1 MQPVA
6 IPVTPPAG
14 ATKSRAV
21 SGFTLIELIV
31 AIAVLAIMIAL
42 AVPSFTSLING
53 NRLTA
58 NANELVASVQLAKM
72 ESLRRNLRVAVCESN
87 DGATC
92 TDGDEWGQWITIADS
107 DRNGAYDQVLRVSV
121 AEPSLQIRA
130 ADAISGNGNRIEFRA
145 DGMARDADG
154 ALLDALVS
162 VCMPTTQPPENERL
176 VEVAFGSRIN
186 SRRNDAGGACAAP

>member
-1 MQPVA
+1 MQRVAPAIDPGVRTRPVR
-6 IPVTPPAG
+6 PA
-14 ATKSRAV
+14 A
-21 SGFTLIELIV
+21 GFTLIELIV

-58 NANELVASVQLAKM
+58 HSNELVASLQLAKM
-72 ESLRRNLRVAVCESN
+72 ESLRRNLRVAVCESD

-92 TDGDEWGQWITIADS
+92 TGGGEWAQWITIADS

-121 AEPSLQIRA
+121 AEESIQVRA
-130 ADAISGNGNRIEFRA
+130 AEPISDNGNRIEFRA
-145 DGMARDADG
+145 DGMARDDDG

-162 VCMPTTQPPENERL
+162 VCIPTTQPAENERL
-176 VEVAFGSRIN
+176 VELAFGSRIN
-186 SRRNDAGGACAAP
+186 SRRSDAGGACAAP